1 MDACEELPDEAS
13 CDVAS
18 GVLAVEVVL
27 DADDSTVE
35 VVKDAES
42 NADDIDWEDCIGA
55 SEDVAGTEGAGVEE
69 AAEPAEV
76 AGADG
81 GGPEDGT
88 GAGGFADA
96 LGVVEDAAGVKD
108 CAGADD
114 ILEEVEGSTGSED
127 IAGVDETMVVVDTSG
142 TEDEGAAELC

>member
-1 MDACEELPDEAS
+1 VDACEELPDEAS

-27 DADDSTVE
+27 DADDSTAE

-42 NADDIDWEDCIGA
+42 NADDIDWEDCIG
-55 SEDVAGTEGAGVEE
+55 EGAGVEE

-127 IAGVDETMVVVDTSG
+127 IAGVDETMVVVDTS
-142 TEDEGAAELC
+142 